1 MLEKQKLKLYVV
13 FGDMSLLIFITMFYT
28 FLWTGFFP
36 DPEINIY
43 MIAIL
48 SGASGGIWGFGIN
61 NTMNTLREI
70 RKLTQKETQTKEF
83 IHHFKVRRNFAI
95 ICLSI
100 VFIAAFIL
108 GLYI

>member
-1 MLEKQKLKLYVV
+1 MYVV
-13 FGDMSLLIFITMFYT
+13 FGDMSLLILITMFYT
-28 FLWTGFFP
+28 FLWTSFFP

-61 NTMNTLREI
+61 NTMNKLREI
-70 RKLTQKETQTKEF
+70 RKLTQKELLSKEF
-83 IHHFKVRRNFAI
+83 KHHFKVSRIFAI
-95 ICLSI
+95 ICITI